1 MANVK
6 LKLAGLNKL
15 MRSAPVQSL
24 VNEKAGRISAAAGPK
39 YRVVVRPH
47 RYTARAFVEPRES
60 EQISDADTIGLL
72 RALGS
77 AKN

>member
-24 VNEKAGRISAAAGPK
+24 VNEKAGRISADAGPK

-47 RYTARAFVEPRES
+47 RYTARAFVELRDGERAT
-60 EQISDADTIGLL
+60 DADTAGLL
-72 RALGS
+72 GAIDS
-77 AKN
+77 ARS